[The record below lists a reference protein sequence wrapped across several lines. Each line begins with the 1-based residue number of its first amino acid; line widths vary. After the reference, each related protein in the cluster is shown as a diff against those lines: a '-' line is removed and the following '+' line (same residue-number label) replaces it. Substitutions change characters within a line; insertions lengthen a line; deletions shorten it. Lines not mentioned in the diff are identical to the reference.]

1 MNKLPLKLF
10 AIGIALSGVG
20 LYFLIRPKTVIYC
33 TELGQIL
40 IALLAVLIALSLV
53 NLYLNIKS
61 LKGKKKTTT

>member
-1 MNKLPLKLF
+1 MKLPLRLF
-10 AIGIALSGVG
+10 AIGMALTAVG

-53 NLYLNIKS
+53 NVWLSVKS